1 MGEVILSRTGWNG
14 RGRGEERVWEADTGK
29 RWKMIEEVWKGA
41 RGRQLGLSPRRSL
54 QETV

>member
-29 RWKMIEEVWKGA
+29 RWKVIEEVWKGA
-41 RGRQLGLSPRRSL
+41 RGRQLGLSHRRSL
-54 QETV
+54 QEMI